1 MKRTLLLGLG
11 SLSLLLA
18 ACGSGGGA
26 GGSGL
31 ANKTPKQILSTAVAA
46 ATKSGSVHF
55 QLLGKQAGK
64 TESITG
70 DSSNTYGLEI
80 ISAGA
85 VNIQAEVIGKGAYVE
100 GNSGGLQ
107 SQMGLSATNAATYA
121 GKWISI
127 ASTDAP
133 FSSITKAVRLAGT
146 LGELKPSGKLTL
158 TSATTKASQS
168 VIGVHGGLPGGA
180 TNGTTGSAVLYVS
193 TAQPNV
199 PIVFQVTESSSGTK
213 ESDVGTFTK
222 WGQPLHLV
230 APTNTVAYASLPAS

>member
-1 MKRTLLLGLG
+1 MKRTLLLSLG

-26 GGSGL
+26 GSSGL
-31 ANKTPKQILSTAVAA
+31 ANKTPKEILSTAVAA

-55 QLLGKQAGK
+55 ELLGKEGGN
-64 TESITG
+64 TETITG
-70 DSSNTYGLEI
+70 DSSNTDGREI
-80 ISAGA
+80 ISAGQ
-85 VNIQAEVIGKGAYVE
+85 VNIEAEVIGHGAYVK

-107 SQMGLSATNAATYA
+107 SEMDLSATNAATYA

-133 FSSITKAVRLAGT
+133 FSSITKAVSLSGT
-146 LGELKPSGKLTL
+146 LGELKPSGKLTR
-158 TSATTKASQS
+158 TAKTTKASQA

-180 TNGTTGSAVLYVS
+180 TNGTTGSAVLYVATS
-193 TAQPNV
+193 QPNV
-199 PIVFQVTESSSGTK
+199 PIVFDVTESSGTTK
-213 ESDVGTFTK
+213 ETDVGTFTK
-222 WGQPLHLV
+222 WGQKLHLV